1 MGDWSLY
8 FFAKLCLYYG
18 GFIGFHW
25 LPNLVFAIVLAFP
38 LEVPLV
44 RRARTVLAIP
54 LAIVLLYYD
63 SWLPSFGRVASQAG
77 ALLEFDRGYLLELLG
92 RFVNPYVLA
101 GMIFLTVAHLLLRQR
116 VRLATFAFAGIL
128 SVPLAALIGS
138 WQIGGAPDA
147 NRPAAASASASVSA
161 SASAS
166 ASAPALLEPS
176 AQLEAFY
183 AAERQRRVAL
193 PSIRGSRAPFDV
205 VLLHVCSLSWDDL
218 AYLGESG
225 QPLLNRFDAVFR
237 QFNAASTYSGP
248 SILRVLRSTCGQAR
262 HDEMYQGV
270 ANECSLIHNF
280 DVAGFEVH
288 GLLNHNG
295 EFDNFART
303 LRGYGGLRQGLDD
316 NRHAPEAM
324 RAFDNSPVYADGP
337 LLAGWLQ
344 QHGKSARPLALYYNT
359 ITLHDGNRVPG
370 AGSSSTLATFKP
382 RLTRLLADLD
392 RFISQ
397 LEQRG
402 RPVVV
407 LFVPEHGAGL
417 RGDRMQIAGMREIPS
432 PAVTLVPAAVKLIGA
447 KQAATA
453 QPLVVDKPLSHFALG
468 TLLAG
473 FVADNPFAGDGGQP
487 LAQRLQALPETPFV
501 SENANIVVM
510 RRGDGYLM
518 RSPAGNWTAFKP

>member
-63 SWLPSFGRVASQAG
+63 SWLPSFGRVVSQAG
-77 ALLEFDRGYLLELLG
+77 ALLEFDRAYLLELLG
-92 RFVNPYVLA
+92 RFANPYVLA
-101 GMIFLTVAHLLLRQR
+101 GMIFLAVAHLLLRQR

-128 SVPLAALIGS
+128 SVPLASLVAGWQTGS
-138 WQIGGAPDA
+138 SQEAD
-147 NRPAAASASASVSA
+147 RPAASVAASASANAAVA
-161 SASAS
+161 
-166 ASAPALLEPS
+166 LEPS

-183 AAERQRRVAL
+183 AAEEKKRVAL
-193 PSIRGSRAPFDV
+193 PSILGSRAPFDV

-218 AYLGESG
+218 AYLGETG

-237 QFNAASTYSGP
+237 NFNAASTYSGP
-248 SILRVLRSTCGQAR
+248 SVMRVLRSTCGQAK
-262 HDEMYQGV
+262 HDEMYQG
-270 ANECSLIHNF
+270 APNECNLFHHF
-280 DVAGFEVH
+280 ERAGFEVH
-288 GLLNHNG
+288 GLLNHDG
-295 EFDNFART
+295 AFDNFART
-303 LRGYGGLRQGLDD
+303 LRGYGSLSQALDD
-316 NRHAPEAM
+316 NRFAPVAM

-337 LLAGWLQ
+337 LLAGWLER
-344 QHGKSARPLALYYNT
+344 HAGTSRPMALYYNT

-370 AGSSSTLATFKP
+370 ANSSSSLVTFKP
-382 RLTRLLADLD
+382 RLGKLLADLD
-392 RFISQ
+392 RFISL

-402 RPVVV
+402 RPTVV

-417 RGDRMQIAGMREIPS
+417 RGDKMQIAGMREIPS
-432 PAVTLVPAAVKLIGA
+432 PAVTLVPAAVKLIGVKGAEAA
-447 KQAATA
+447 KTE
-453 QPLVVDKPLSHFALG
+453 VVDKPLSHFALG

-473 FVADNPFAGDGGQP
+473 FIADNPFEGDGGKP

-518 RSPAGNWTAFKP
+518 RSPSGNWTAFKP